1 MALTK
6 LSTDVIDLSTNAGAL
21 NIPKGATSNVSLTV
35 DYLIVAGGGGGSSDS
50 GGGAGAGGGGLL
62 TNVGGAALTLAVAT
76 NYTVTVGI
84 GGSVVTNGFNSLL
97 SGSGITTVES
107 TGGGA
112 GAYYTNTNNGENG
125 GSGGGGINANGTATG
140 TGGIASP
147 SGQGN
152 NGGNAYPAGVNNG
165 NNAAGG
171 GGGAGAVGQTAGYGD
186 GGDGGVGLQNAI
198 TGASTYYAGG
208 GGGGT
213 RSSGTA
219 GTGGLGGGGDGLT
232 YSPYSAGTA
241 QQGGTNTGGGGGGSR
256 STPTSVGGSGV
267 IILRYPNAFTAT
279 YTAGT
284 GGTADSEVTVGTDKY
299 IKITAGTGTVNF
311 SGTPIT
317 TGRPSSPTEG
327 LMRENTT
334 TGKMEF
340 YDGSLWQE
348 ITDTA
353 SSYSPGLIPA
363 ANFNTVIWDG
373 DNATSRNITAL
384 NFKPDFVWFKSRTL
398 AASNNIIDSVRGSA
412 NRLVSDNVTIQVNQS
427 ENGYV
432 SSFRDDGFVLQQGSS
447 SDATYTGWYETNQ
460 SGQKYVAWCWRA
472 PDAFSHSASG
482 SQLASTGKSNQAAG
496 FSIVSFS
503 SQSSGIGTV
512 KHNLGGIPELI
523 IIKTT
528 GVADSWRIYNSSL
541 GADKQMELDSTLAA
555 NSAPNQWNNTDPT
568 DTVFTLGSDNAGSY
582 DFISYCFKSIPG
594 YSKIGF
600 YVGNGSTTGP
610 QIYTG
615 FKPAWLMNKPTT
627 SGYWY
632 ILDNKRNT
640 SNPRNTGLFPNDS
653 IAEITD
659 TNYNVDFN
667 NTGFQPK
674 NNTIGFNNLGVTYIY
689 MAFAE

>member
-6 LSTDVIDLSTNAGAL
+6 LSTDVIDLSDNNEAL
-21 NIPKGATSNVSLTV
+21 TIPKGATSNVSLTV

-50 GGGAGAGGGGLL
+50 GGGAGAGAGGLL

-232 YSPYSAGTA
+232 YSPYSAGAA

-363 ANFNTVIWDG
+363 ANFNTVIW
-373 DNATSRNITAL
+373 TSTGGNTDISITGVG
-384 NFKPDFVWFKSRTL
+384 FKPDFVWAKSRTDAYNHTLYDSARGAGTNHWLASDLSNSESSL
-398 AASNNIIDSVRGSA
+398 AASA
-412 NRLVSDNVTIQVNQS
+412 ALY
-427 ENGYV
+427 GYLGCLLYT
-432 SSFRDDGFVLQQGSS
+432 SPSPRD
-447 SDATYTGWYETNQ
+447 
-460 SGQKYVAWCWRA
+460 
-472 PDAFSHSASG
+472 
-482 SQLASTGKSNQAAG
+482 
-496 FSIVSFS
+496 
-503 SQSSGIGTV
+503 
-512 KHNLGGIPELI
+512 
-523 IIKTT
+523 
-528 GVADSWRIYNSSL
+528 
-541 GADKQMELDSTLAA
+541 
-555 NSAPNQWNNTDPT
+555 
-568 DTVFTLGSDNAGSY
+568 
-582 DFISYCFKSIPG
+582 
-594 YSKIGF
+594 
-600 YVGNGSTTGP
+600 
-610 QIYTG
+610 
-615 FKPAWLMNKPTT
+615 
-627 SGYWY
+627 
-632 ILDNKRNT
+632 
-640 SNPRNTGLFPNDS
+640 
-653 IAEITD
+653 
-659 TNYNVDFN
+659 
-667 NTGFQPK
+667 
-674 NNTIGFNNLGVTYIY
+674 
-689 MAFAE
+689 